1 MRFRAYL
8 QKTFKE
14 NMREWKITILALIF
28 GPFFVYMMYAYFGTT
43 NPSYTLLVMNQD
55 QPVTFSGGRLNAGD
69 NLLAEW
75 KKAKYPDGK
84 MVFKVKEITDLE
96 DAKKELKN
104 RDADL
109 LLVIPPDFST
119 RLQATLAKKTTDV
132 PGLINF
138 GDHGNTRFMVAT
150 SFADYISFS
159 FISVLT
165 KVELPLN
172 IDFQPMARERSLN
185 EFDLYV
191 PALLV
196 LAIIMVLFTAAAS
209 IIKEVDKGTMARL
222 MLSKL
227 TTLEF
232 IGAIS
237 INQVLIGLAALGL
250 TFLAALH
257 VGYRPAGSVLL
268 FMFVGALSSLSVIAI
283 SLLVAAVMKTIF
295 ELLTVGV
302 FPFFILMFFSDCL
315 FPLPR
320 IGLFHLA
327 GHTFYANDLL
337 PTALTVKAFN
347 KILNFNAGFNDL
359 IFELSGILILTL
371 VYFLLGTWFFRH
383 RHMRVR

>member
-1 MRFRAYL
+1 MRFTAYL

-14 NMREWKITILALIF
+14 NLREWKITILALLF

-55 QPVTFSGGRLNAGD
+55 RAVTFSGSRLNAGD

-75 KKAKYPDGK
+75 KKAAYPDGK
-84 MVFKVKEITDLE
+84 RIFKVQEITDLE
-96 DAKKELKN
+96 TAKKELKS

-109 LLVIPPDFST
+109 LLIVPSDFSD
-119 RLQATLAKKTTDV
+119 RLRSFMEKKAGAV
-132 PGLINF
+132 PSLINY
-138 GDHGNTRFMVAT
+138 GDPGHTRYLAAA

-159 FISVLT
+159 FISALT
-165 KVELPLN
+165 RVDLPLN
-172 IDFQPMARERSLN
+172 VDFQPISRGHSLN

-209 IIKEVDKGTMARL
+209 LIKEVDKGTMARL

-237 INQVLIGLAALGL
+237 VNQMLIGLAALGL

-257 VGYRPAGSVLL
+257 VGYATSGSVFL
-268 FMFVGALSSLSVIAI
+268 FLCVGLLSSLSVIAI
-283 SLLVAAVMKTIF
+283 SLLVAAIIKTIF

-302 FPFFILMFFSDCL
+302 FPFFILMFFSDCM

-320 IGLFHLA
+320 IALFSLA
-327 GHTFYANDLL
+327 GHPFYANDIL

-359 IFELSGILILTL
+359 IFELSGILILTAI
-371 VYFLLGTWFFRH
+371 YFLLGIWFFRY